1 MKPEIYQ
8 KNLTALKNR
17 FPEMARLIND
27 NEYILEEDVNIEV
40 MEATD
45 KTSVLLVG
53 KDGRKLFLSGKRQ
66 PMETAQ
72 KILDHW
78 GKLNRSTS
86 IFIVGMGDIA
96 LIKEILKKTDK
107 NINIMV
113 YEPCIN
119 IFLTLLEQVDISEYF
134 NDRAVG
140 LIVKGINENEI
151 EPVIE
156 AFINISNLEF
166 VKSYINTNYKELFK
180 KDVLDFLKKMDRI
193 TTRILAERNTEICF
207 STVEAD
213 NIFHNIGYICNGY
226 ITTQLCQVIPNDIPA
241 IIVSAGPSLNKN
253 IDYLKNAKNK
263 AFIVA
268 VDTALKPLVMHG
280 IIPDIYV
287 IVDGKKPVTLLDFDE
302 ARRIPLMTSLSAS
315 KDVLKNHH
323 DKKFFFNEGIT
334 IVNNLFAMNQ
344 IPFYGVACGGSVAC
358 SAFSLV
364 YKMGF
369 SRIIL
374 VGQDLALT
382 GNKTHADGTFMD
394 KMQTIDT
401 SNAIMVEGNYEKEV
415 PTRADFKMYLDWF
428 NYYIAGCEGIH
439 VINATEG
446 GARIQNTE
454 QMLLKDAIERECT
467 KEIDIDACFDKLQP
481 IFDQEARKKT
491 IEYLNGIPLMF
502 AKLRKEVLK
511 EKNHYRKLEQIC
523 KQLVVDRT
531 AYLRTLERIKKST
544 QKLERHELYGIIT
557 STLALADYMIMSEQY
572 YEEETLKDEGL
583 EISRKGIKYL
593 ELVEQCITILKSL
606 AENTVGEL
614 K

>member
-1 MKPEIYQ
+1 
-8 KNLTALKNR
+8 
-17 FPEMARLIND
+17 
-27 NEYILEEDVNIEV
+27 
-40 MEATD
+40 
-45 KTSVLLVG
+45 
-53 KDGRKLFLSGKRQ
+53 
-66 PMETAQ
+66 METAQ

-193 TTRILAERNTEICF
+193 TTRILVQRNTEICF

-213 NIFHNIGYICNGY
+213 NIFHNIGCICNGY

-253 IDYLKNAKNK
+253 IDHLKNAKNK

-334 IVNNLFAMNQ
+334 IVNNLFAMNR
-344 IPFYGVACGGSVAC
+344 IPFYSVACGGSVAC

-382 GNKTHADGTFMD
+382 GNKT
-394 KMQTIDT
+394 QR
-401 SNAIMVEGNYEKEV
+401 MVHSWTKCR
-415 PTRADFKMYLDWF
+415 PL
-428 NYYIAGCEGIH
+428 IH
-439 VINATEG
+439 
-446 GARIQNTE
+446 
-454 QMLLKDAIERECT
+454 
-467 KEIDIDACFDKLQP
+467 
-481 IFDQEARKKT
+481 
-491 IEYLNGIPLMF
+491 LM
-502 AKLRKEVLK
+502 R
-511 EKNHYRKLEQIC
+511 
-523 KQLVVDRT
+523 
-531 AYLRTLERIKKST
+531 
-544 QKLERHELYGIIT
+544 
-557 STLALADYMIMSEQY
+557 
-572 YEEETLKDEGL
+572 
-583 EISRKGIKYL
+583 
-593 ELVEQCITILKSL
+593 
-606 AENTVGEL
+606 
-614 K
+614 

>member
-1 MKPEIYQ
+1 
-8 KNLTALKNR
+8 
-17 FPEMARLIND
+17 
-27 NEYILEEDVNIEV
+27 
-40 MEATD
+40 
-45 KTSVLLVG
+45 
-53 KDGRKLFLSGKRQ
+53 
-66 PMETAQ
+66 METAQ

-193 TTRILAERNTEICF
+193 TTRILVQRNTEICF

-213 NIFHNIGYICNGY
+213 NIFHNIGCICNGY

-253 IDYLKNAKNK
+253 IDHLKNAKNK

-315 KDVLKNHH
+315 KDVLKNH
-323 DKKFFFNEGIT
+323 
-334 IVNNLFAMNQ
+334 Q
-344 IPFYGVACGGSVAC
+344 IKS
-358 SAFSLV
+358 FSL
-364 YKMGF
+364 M
-369 SRIIL
+369 
-374 VGQDLALT
+374 
-382 GNKTHADGTFMD
+382 
-394 KMQTIDT
+394 
-401 SNAIMVEGNYEKEV
+401 
-415 PTRADFKMYLDWF
+415 
-428 NYYIAGCEGIH
+428 
-439 VINATEG
+439 
-446 GARIQNTE
+446 
-454 QMLLKDAIERECT
+454 RE
-467 KEIDIDACFDKLQP
+467 LQ
-481 IFDQEARKKT
+481 
-491 IEYLNGIPLMF
+491 L
-502 AKLRKEVLK
+502 
-511 EKNHYRKLEQIC
+511 
-523 KQLVVDRT
+523 
-531 AYLRTLERIKKST
+531 
-544 QKLERHELYGIIT
+544 
-557 STLALADYMIMSEQY
+557 
-572 YEEETLKDEGL
+572 
-583 EISRKGIKYL
+583 
-593 ELVEQCITILKSL
+593 
-606 AENTVGEL
+606 
-614 K
+614 